1 MTLPLSDAAQM
12 DHALRLA
19 GRGLGNVWPNPAV
32 GCVIT
37 RDGRVIYGATWHDCP
52 DTKACPQQAGYVVVD
67 PHQSQAWRDYWK
79 AQGKPS
85 PKTCITQAEVLVE
98 RARFGRFHGLP
109 E

>member
-1 MTLPLSDAAQM
+1 MQIQTFTASDGA
-12 DHALRLA
+12 RLA
-19 GRGLGNVWPNPAV
+19 YRDQGVGLPVVCLSGL
-32 GCVIT
+32 T